1 MSKKQKQKVGR
12 TYFTNDKFLPHSD
25 NNAYKNVNIVSIEYD
40 KQGNMIGVRLTGQKT
55 SNTSSLNHHTYK
67 GFKHFIEIE
76 DIDGNPIKKGERF
89 KENSKYF
96 DLTPKQVEYISDV
109 IYNHSKQSQRN
120 RKMRDEFH
128 NRDFKH
134 KKSRD

>member
-1 MSKKQKQKVGR
+1 MQKVGR
-12 TYFTNDKFLPHSD
+12 TYYTNDKFLPHSD

-55 SNTSSLNHHTYK
+55 NNNSPLKHHTYK

-76 DIDGNPIKKGERF
+76 DIDGKPIRKGKRF
-89 KENSKYF
+89 KENSQDY
-96 DLTPKQVEYISDV
+96 DLTPKQVDYISNIV
-109 IYNHSKQSQRN
+109 YRHSKQSQRN
-120 RKMRDEFH
+120 IKLREKFR
-128 NRDFKH
+128 NRNFKH